1 MRKNFTFL
9 KSASIKLGALALV
22 FLASTGIANAGETK
36 WGDYYA
42 TVSAYPTGA
51 GLVYAEVPESSVTE
65 SEDEMSD
72 LFTDMKTPAESV
84 DVKFMYNDVS
94 TNTPFYPHAVPSEGW
109 IFAGFSKAKVVR
121 DEVEGED
128 VFVFNDSIYDTDNP
142 SSNTYLDAA
151 FSDADQTIALT
162 SFPMAPTAQFYAL
175 FTHVKPTIAIGQSPL
190 GTVSISKVCNEIGD
204 DVTLTATPDESKK
217 ATFDYWVNMNTQEKI
232 AQNPLEVKNIQES
245 AVYEA
250 HFKSDKAI
258 TMEFPEEGGY
268 KIVYFDK
275 GYVMPAT
282 NVVDNT
288 FDFYGIDISN
298 NLNVTEDSSAYYIQP
313 GDLRNWLYPGNPHI
327 LYGKGLMT
335 FVENDEMQKSN
346 SNELEWSG
354 DNGVNVADLSLDKKY
369 YSVNLEKKQ
378 FELLADDAV
387 IAPKT
392 AYFAMPVEC
401 YTAHNVEKA
410 PSIVYWYKPETS
422 TGIEE
427 IQQETATVGNAK
439 GIYSIDGKK
448 MNAIPAKGLYIVNG
462 KKVIK
467 LK

>member
-51 GLVYAEVPESSVTE
+51 GLVYAEVPESYVTE

-84 DVKFMYNDVS
+84 DVKFMYNNYD
-94 TNTPFYPHAVPSEGW
+94 TKTYFYPHAVPSEGW
-109 IFAGFSKAKVVR
+109 IVAGFSQAKVVR

-142 SSNTYLDAA
+142 SSNTYLEAG

-204 DVTLTATPDESKK
+204 DVTLTATPDESKN

-288 FDFYGIDISN
+288 FDFWDISTN
-298 NLNVTEDSSAYYIQP
+298 NLKVTEDSSAYYIQP

>member
-1 MRKNFTFL
+1 MRKNSTFL

-42 TVSAYPTGA
+42 TLSAYPTGA

-109 IFAGFSKAKVVR
+109 IFAGFSQAKVVR

-142 SSNTYLDAA
+142 SSNTYLEAA
-151 FSDADQTIALT
+151 FSDADQTIALS

-204 DVTLTATPDESKK
+204 DVTLTATPDESKN

-288 FDFYGIDISN
+288 FDFWDISTN
-298 NLNVTEDSSAYYIQP
+298 NLKVTEDSSAYYIQP

-401 YTAHNVEKA
+401 YTAHKVEKA

>member
-84 DVKFMYNDVS
+84 DVKFMYNNYD
-94 TNTPFYPHAVPSEGW
+94 TKTYFYPHAVPSEGW
-109 IFAGFSKAKVVR
+109 IVAGFSQAKVVR

-142 SSNTYLDAA
+142 SSNTYLEAA
-151 FSDADQTIALT
+151 FSDADQTIAFT

-204 DVTLTATPDESKK
+204 DVTLTATPDESKN

-232 AQNPLEVKNIQES
+232 AQNPLEVKNIQEC

-288 FDFYGIDISN
+288 FDFWDISTN
-298 NLNVTEDSSAYYIQP
+298 NLKVTEDSSAYYIQP

-401 YTAHNVEKA
+401 YTAHKVEKA

>member
-42 TVSAYPTGA
+42 TLSAYPTGA
-51 GLVYAEVPESSVTE
+51 GLVYAEVPESYVTE

-109 IFAGFSKAKVVR
+109 IFAGFSLAKVVR

-142 SSNTYLDAA
+142 SSNTYLEAA
-151 FSDADQTIALT
+151 FSDADQTIALS

-204 DVTLTATPDESKK
+204 DVTLTATPDESKN

-288 FDFYGIDISN
+288 FDFWDISMN
-298 NLNVTEDSSAYYIQP
+298 NLKVTEDSSAYYIQP

>member
-42 TVSAYPTGA
+42 TLSAYPTGA
-51 GLVYAEVPESSVTE
+51 GLVYAEVPESYVTE

-84 DVKFMYNDVS
+84 DVKFMYNNYD
-94 TNTPFYPHAVPSEGW
+94 TKTYFYPHAVPSEGW
-109 IFAGFSKAKVVR
+109 IVAGFSQAKVVR

-142 SSNTYLDAA
+142 SSNTYLEAG
-151 FSDADQTIALT
+151 FSDADQTIALS
-162 SFPMAPTAQFYAL
+162 SFPMTPTAKFYAL

-204 DVTLTATPDESKK
+204 DVTLTATPDESKN

-288 FDFYGIDISN
+288 FDFWDISTN
-298 NLNVTEDSSAYYIQP
+298 NLKVTEDSSAYYIQP

-410 PSIVYWYKPETS
+410 PSIVYWYKPEIS

>member
-42 TVSAYPTGA
+42 TLSAYPTGA
-51 GLVYAEVPESSVTE
+51 GLVYAEVPESYVTE

-109 IFAGFSKAKVVR
+109 IFAGFSLAKVVR

-204 DVTLTATPDESKK
+204 DVTLTATPDESKN

-288 FDFYGIDISN
+288 FDFWGISTN
-298 NLNVTEDSSAYYIQP
+298 NLKVTEDSSAYYIQP

>member
-42 TVSAYPTGA
+42 TLSAYPTGA
-51 GLVYAEVPESSVTE
+51 GLVYAEVPESYVTE

-94 TNTPFYPHAVPSEGW
+94 TYTPFYPHAVPSEGW

-142 SSNTYLDAA
+142 SSNTYLEAA

-204 DVTLTATPDESKK
+204 DVTLTATPDESKN

-282 NVVDNT
+282 NVVDNA
-288 FDFYGIDISN
+288 FDFWDISTN
-298 NLNVTEDSSAYYIQP
+298 NLKVTEDSSAYYIQP

-401 YTAHNVEKA
+401 YTAHKVEKA

>member
-84 DVKFMYNDVS
+84 DVKFMYNNYD
-94 TNTPFYPHAVPSEGW
+94 TKTYFYPHAVPSEGW
-109 IFAGFSKAKVVR
+109 IVAGFSQAKVVR

-142 SSNTYLDAA
+142 SSNTYLEAA
-151 FSDADQTIALT
+151 FSDADQTIAFT

-204 DVTLTATPDESKK
+204 DVTLTATPDESKN

-288 FDFYGIDISN
+288 FDFWGISTN
-298 NLNVTEDSSAYYIQP
+298 NLKVTEDSSAYYIQP

>member
-42 TVSAYPTGA
+42 TLSAYPTGA
-51 GLVYAEVPESSVTE
+51 GLVYAEVPESYVTE

-84 DVKFMYNDVS
+84 DVKFMYNNYD
-94 TNTPFYPHAVPSEGW
+94 TKTYFYPHAVPSEGW
-109 IFAGFSKAKVVR
+109 IVAGFSQAKVVR

-142 SSNTYLDAA
+142 SSNTYLEAG
-151 FSDADQTIALT
+151 FSDADQTIALS

-204 DVTLTATPDESKK
+204 DVTLTATPDESKN

-288 FDFYGIDISN
+288 FDFWGISTN
-298 NLNVTEDSSAYYIQP
+298 NLKVTEDSSAYYIQP

-427 IQQETATVGNAK
+427 IQPETATVGNAK

>member
-42 TVSAYPTGA
+42 TLSAYPTGA

-109 IFAGFSKAKVVR
+109 IFAGFSLAKVVR

-204 DVTLTATPDESKK
+204 DVTLTATPDESKN

-288 FDFYGIDISN
+288 FDFWGISTN
-298 NLNVTEDSSAYYIQP
+298 NLKVTEDSSAYYIQP

>member
-128 VFVFNDSIYDTDNP
+128 VFVFNESIYDTDNP

-151 FSDADQTIALT
+151 FSDADQTIALS

-204 DVTLTATPDESKK
+204 DVTLTATPDESKN

-288 FDFYGIDISN
+288 FDFWDISMN
-298 NLNVTEDSSAYYIQP
+298 NLKVTEDSSAYYIQP

>member
-84 DVKFMYNDVS
+84 DVKFMYNNYD
-94 TNTPFYPHAVPSEGW
+94 TKTYFYPHAVPSEGW
-109 IFAGFSKAKVVR
+109 IVAGFSQAKVVR

-142 SSNTYLDAA
+142 SSNTYLEAA
-151 FSDADQTIALT
+151 FSDADQTIAFT

-204 DVTLTATPDESKK
+204 DVTLTATPDESKN

-288 FDFYGIDISN
+288 FDFWDISTN
-298 NLNVTEDSSAYYIQP
+298 NLKVTEDSSAYYIQP

>member
-109 IFAGFSKAKVVR
+109 IFAGFSQAKVVR

-142 SSNTYLDAA
+142 SSNTYLEAA

-204 DVTLTATPDESKK
+204 DVTLTATPDESKN

-245 AVYEA
+245 AVYEV

-288 FDFYGIDISN
+288 FDFWGISTN
-298 NLNVTEDSSAYYIQP
+298 NLKVTEDSSAYYIQP

-346 SNELEWSG
+346 SNELECSG

>member
-109 IFAGFSKAKVVR
+109 IFAGFSLAKVVR

-142 SSNTYLDAA
+142 SSNTYLEAA
-151 FSDADQTIALT
+151 FSDADQTIALS

-204 DVTLTATPDESKK
+204 DVTLTATPDESKN

-268 KIVYFDK
+268 KTVYFDK

-288 FDFYGIDISN
+288 FDFWGISTN
-298 NLNVTEDSSAYYIQP
+298 NLKVTEDSSAYYIQP

-401 YTAHNVEKA
+401 YTAHNVEKV

>member
-1 MRKNFTFL
+1 MRKNSTFL

-42 TVSAYPTGA
+42 TLSAYPTGA

-84 DVKFMYNDVS
+84 DVKFMLNDVS
-94 TNTPFYPHAVPSEGW
+94 TYTPFYPHAVPSEGW

-204 DVTLTATPDESKK
+204 DVTLTATPDESKN

>member
-1 MRKNFTFL
+1 MRKNSTFL

-109 IFAGFSKAKVVR
+109 IFAGFSLAKVVR

-142 SSNTYLDAA
+142 SSNTYLEAA
-151 FSDADQTIALT
+151 FSDADQTIALS

-204 DVTLTATPDESKK
+204 DVTLTATPDESKNS
-217 ATFDYWVNMNTQEKI
+217 TFDYWVNMNTQEKI

-288 FDFYGIDISN
+288 FDFWGISTN
-298 NLNVTEDSSAYYIQP
+298 NLKVTEDSSAYYIQP

-378 FELLADDAV
+378 FELLANDAV

>member
-42 TVSAYPTGA
+42 TLSAYPTGA

-109 IFAGFSKAKVVR
+109 IFAGFSLAKVVR

-142 SSNTYLDAA
+142 SSNTYLEAA
-151 FSDADQTIALT
+151 FSDADQTIALS

-204 DVTLTATPDESKK
+204 DVTLTATPDESKN

-232 AQNPLEVKNIQES
+232 AQTPLEVKNIQES

-288 FDFYGIDISN
+288 FDFYGIDIN

>member
-42 TVSAYPTGA
+42 TLSAYPTGA

-84 DVKFMYNDVS
+84 DVKFMYNNYD
-94 TNTPFYPHAVPSEGW
+94 TKTYFYPHAVPSEGW
-109 IFAGFSKAKVVR
+109 IVAGFSQAKVVR

-142 SSNTYLDAA
+142 SSNTYLEAG
-151 FSDADQTIALT
+151 FSDADQTIALS

-204 DVTLTATPDESKK
+204 DVTLTATPDESKN

-288 FDFYGIDISN
+288 FDFWGISTN
-298 NLNVTEDSSAYYIQP
+298 NLKVTEDSSAYYIQP

-335 FVENDEMQKSN
+335 FVEDDEMQKSN

-401 YTAHNVEKA
+401 YTAHKVEKA

>member
-9 KSASIKLGALALV
+9 RSASIKLGALALV

-42 TVSAYPTGA
+42 TLSAYPTGA
-51 GLVYAEVPESSVTE
+51 GLVYAEVPESYVTE

-84 DVKFMYNDVS
+84 DVKFMYNNYD
-94 TNTPFYPHAVPSEGW
+94 TKTYFYPHAVPSEGW
-109 IFAGFSKAKVVR
+109 IVAGFSQAKVVR

-142 SSNTYLDAA
+142 SSNTYLEAG
-151 FSDADQTIALT
+151 FSDADQTIALS
-162 SFPMAPTAQFYAL
+162 SFPMTPTAKFYAL

-204 DVTLTATPDESKK
+204 DVTLTATPDESKN

-288 FDFYGIDISN
+288 FDFWDISTN
-298 NLNVTEDSSAYYIQP
+298 NLKVTEDSSAYYIQP

-427 IQQETATVGNAK
+427 IKPETATVGNAK

>member
-42 TVSAYPTGA
+42 TLSAYPTGA

-94 TNTPFYPHAVPSEGW
+94 TYTPFYPHAVPSEGW

-204 DVTLTATPDESKK
+204 DVTLTATPDESKN

-288 FDFYGIDISN
+288 FDFWDISMN
-298 NLNVTEDSSAYYIQP
+298 NLKVTEDSSAYYIQP

>member
-42 TVSAYPTGA
+42 TLSAYPTGA
-51 GLVYAEVPESSVTE
+51 GLVYAEVPESYVTE

-109 IFAGFSKAKVVR
+109 IFAGFSQAKVVR

-142 SSNTYLDAA
+142 SSNTYLEAA
-151 FSDADQTIALT
+151 FSDADQTIALS

-204 DVTLTATPDESKK
+204 DVTLTATPDESKN

-288 FDFYGIDISN
+288 FDFWDISTN
-298 NLNVTEDSSAYYIQP
+298 NLKVTEDSSAYYIQP

>member
-42 TVSAYPTGA
+42 TLSAYPTGA
-51 GLVYAEVPESSVTE
+51 GLVYAEVPESYVTE

-84 DVKFMYNDVS
+84 DVKFMYNNYD
-94 TNTPFYPHAVPSEGW
+94 TKTYFYPHAVPSEGW
-109 IFAGFSKAKVVR
+109 IVAGFSQAKVVR

-142 SSNTYLDAA
+142 SSNTYLEAG
-151 FSDADQTIALT
+151 FSDADQTIALS
-162 SFPMAPTAQFYAL
+162 SFPMTPTAKFYAL

-204 DVTLTATPDESKK
+204 DVTLTATPDESKN

-288 FDFYGIDISN
+288 FDFWDISTN
-298 NLNVTEDSSAYYIQP
+298 NLKVTEDSSAYYIQP

-427 IQQETATVGNAK
+427 IKPETATVGNAK

>member
-42 TVSAYPTGA
+42 TLSAYPTGA
-51 GLVYAEVPESSVTE
+51 GLVYAEVPESYVTE

-84 DVKFMYNDVS
+84 DVKFMYNNYD
-94 TNTPFYPHAVPSEGW
+94 TKTYFYPHAVPSEGW
-109 IFAGFSKAKVVR
+109 IFAGFSLAKVVR

-142 SSNTYLDAA
+142 SSNTYLEAG
-151 FSDADQTIALT
+151 FSDADQTIALS

-204 DVTLTATPDESKK
+204 DVTLTATPDESKN

-288 FDFYGIDISN
+288 FDFWGISTN
-298 NLNVTEDSSAYYIQP
+298 NLKVTEDSSAYYIQP

>member
-94 TNTPFYPHAVPSEGW
+94 TYTPFYPHAVPSEGW

-204 DVTLTATPDESKK
+204 DVTLTATPDESKN

-288 FDFYGIDISN
+288 FDFWDISTN
-298 NLNVTEDSSAYYIQP
+298 NLKVTEDSSAYYIQP

>member
-1 MRKNFTFL
+1 MRKNSTFL

-109 IFAGFSKAKVVR
+109 IFAGFSLAKVVR

-142 SSNTYLDAA
+142 SSNTYLEAA
-151 FSDADQTIALT
+151 FSDADQTIALS

-204 DVTLTATPDESKK
+204 DVTLTATPDESKNS
-217 ATFDYWVNMNTQEKI
+217 TFDYWVNMNTQEKI

-288 FDFYGIDISN
+288 FDFWGISTN
-298 NLNVTEDSSAYYIQP
+298 NLKVTEDSSAYYIQP

-401 YTAHNVEKA
+401 YTAHKVEKA

>member
-42 TVSAYPTGA
+42 TLSAYPTGA

-109 IFAGFSKAKVVR
+109 IFAGFSQAKVVR

-142 SSNTYLDAA
+142 SSNTYLEAA

-204 DVTLTATPDESKK
+204 DVTLTATPDESKN

-288 FDFYGIDISN
+288 FDFWDISTN
-298 NLNVTEDSSAYYIQP
+298 NLKVTEDSSAYYIQP

>member
-42 TVSAYPTGA
+42 TLSAYPTGA

-65 SEDEMSD
+65 SEYEMSD

-109 IFAGFSKAKVVR
+109 IFAGFSQAKVVR

-142 SSNTYLDAA
+142 SSNTYLEAA
-151 FSDADQTIALT
+151 FSDADQTIALS
-162 SFPMAPTAQFYAL
+162 SFPMTPTAKFYAL

-204 DVTLTATPDESKK
+204 DVTLTATPDESKN

-288 FDFYGIDISN
+288 FDFWDISMN
-298 NLNVTEDSSAYYIQP
+298 NLKVTEDSSAYYIQP

>member
-42 TVSAYPTGA
+42 TLSAYPTGA

-94 TNTPFYPHAVPSEGW
+94 TYTPFYPHAVPSEGW
-109 IFAGFSKAKVVR
+109 IFAGFSQAKVVR

-204 DVTLTATPDESKK
+204 DVTLTATPDESKN

-288 FDFYGIDISN
+288 FDFWDISMN
-298 NLNVTEDSSAYYIQP
+298 NLKVTEDSSAYYIQP

>member
-51 GLVYAEVPESSVTE
+51 GLVYAEVPESYVTE

-84 DVKFMYNDVS
+84 DVKFMYNNYD
-94 TNTPFYPHAVPSEGW
+94 TKTYFYPHAVPSEGW
-109 IFAGFSKAKVVR
+109 IVAGFSQAKVVR

-142 SSNTYLDAA
+142 SSNTYLEAG
-151 FSDADQTIALT
+151 FSDADQTIALS

-204 DVTLTATPDESKK
+204 DVTLTATPDESKN

-288 FDFYGIDISN
+288 FDFWDISTN
-298 NLNVTEDSSAYYIQP
+298 NLKVTEDSSAYYIQP

>member
-84 DVKFMYNDVS
+84 DVKFMYNNYD
-94 TNTPFYPHAVPSEGW
+94 TKTYFYPHAVPSEGW
-109 IFAGFSKAKVVR
+109 IVAGFSQAKVVR

-142 SSNTYLDAA
+142 SSNTYLEAA
-151 FSDADQTIALT
+151 FSDADQTIAFT

-204 DVTLTATPDESKK
+204 DVTLTATPDESKN

-288 FDFYGIDISN
+288 FDFWDISTN
-298 NLNVTEDSSAYYIQP
+298 NLKVTEDSSAYYIQP

-401 YTAHNVEKA
+401 YTAHNVEQA

>member
-42 TVSAYPTGA
+42 TLSAYPTGA
-51 GLVYAEVPESSVTE
+51 GLVYAEVPESYVTE

-109 IFAGFSKAKVVR
+109 IFAGFSLAKVVR

-142 SSNTYLDAA
+142 SSNTYLEAA
-151 FSDADQTIALT
+151 FSDADQTIALS

-204 DVTLTATPDESKK
+204 DVTLTATPDESKN

-288 FDFYGIDISN
+288 FDFWGISTN
-298 NLNVTEDSSAYYIQP
+298 NLKVTEDSSAYYIQP

>member
-42 TVSAYPTGA
+42 TLSAYPTGA

-84 DVKFMYNDVS
+84 DVKFMYNNYD
-94 TNTPFYPHAVPSEGW
+94 TKTYFYPHAVPSEGW
-109 IFAGFSKAKVVR
+109 IVAGFSQAKVVR

-204 DVTLTATPDESKK
+204 DVTLTATPDESKN

-288 FDFYGIDISN
+288 FDFWDISTN
-298 NLNVTEDSSAYYIQP
+298 NLKVTEDSSAYYIQP

-427 IQQETATVGNAK
+427 IKPETATVGNAK

>member
-42 TVSAYPTGA
+42 TLSAYPTGA
-51 GLVYAEVPESSVTE
+51 GLVYAEVPESYVTE

-84 DVKFMYNDVS
+84 DVKFMYNNYD
-94 TNTPFYPHAVPSEGW
+94 TKTYFYPHAVPSEGW
-109 IFAGFSKAKVVR
+109 IVAGFSQAKVVR

-142 SSNTYLDAA
+142 SSNTYLEAG
-151 FSDADQTIALT
+151 FSDADQTIALS

-204 DVTLTATPDESKK
+204 DVTLTATPDESKN

-288 FDFYGIDISN
+288 FDFYGIDIN
-298 NLNVTEDSSAYYIQP
+298 NLKVTEDSSAYYIQP

>member
-42 TVSAYPTGA
+42 TLSAYPTGA

-94 TNTPFYPHAVPSEGW
+94 TYTPFYPHAVPSEGW

-142 SSNTYLDAA
+142 SSNTYLEAG
-151 FSDADQTIALT
+151 FSDADQTIALS
-162 SFPMAPTAQFYAL
+162 SFPMTPTAKFYAL

-204 DVTLTATPDESKK
+204 DVTLTATPDESKN

-288 FDFYGIDISN
+288 FDFWDISMN
-298 NLNVTEDSSAYYIQP
+298 NLKVTEDSSAYYIQP

>member
-42 TVSAYPTGA
+42 TLSAYPTGA
-51 GLVYAEVPESSVTE
+51 GLVYAEVPESYVTE

-84 DVKFMYNDVS
+84 DVKFMYNNYD
-94 TNTPFYPHAVPSEGW
+94 TKTYFYPHAVPSEGW
-109 IFAGFSKAKVVR
+109 IVAGFSQAKVVR

-142 SSNTYLDAA
+142 SSNTYLEAG
-151 FSDADQTIALT
+151 FSDADQTIALS
-162 SFPMAPTAQFYAL
+162 SFPMTPTAKFYAL

-204 DVTLTATPDESKK
+204 DVTLTATPDESKN

-288 FDFYGIDISN
+288 FDFWDISTN
-298 NLNVTEDSSAYYIQP
+298 NLKVTEDSSAYYIQP

-401 YTAHNVEKA
+401 YTAHKVEKA

>member
-42 TVSAYPTGA
+42 TLSAYPTGA
-51 GLVYAEVPESSVTE
+51 GLVYAEVPESYVTE

-109 IFAGFSKAKVVR
+109 IFAGFSQAKVVR

-204 DVTLTATPDESKK
+204 DVTLTATPDESKN

-288 FDFYGIDISN
+288 FDFWDISMN
-298 NLNVTEDSSAYYIQP
+298 NLKVTEDSSAYYIQP

>member
-42 TVSAYPTGA
+42 TLSAYPTGA

-94 TNTPFYPHAVPSEGW
+94 TYTPFYPHAVPSEGW
-109 IFAGFSKAKVVR
+109 IFAGFSLAKVVR

-142 SSNTYLDAA
+142 SSNTYLEAA

-204 DVTLTATPDESKK
+204 DVTLTATPDESKN

-288 FDFYGIDISN
+288 FDFWGISTN
-298 NLNVTEDSSAYYIQP
+298 NLKVTEDSSAYYIQP

-369 YSVNLEKKQ
+369 YSVNIEKKQ